1 MYTLITYRNE
11 NSQPETRTD
20 MPYALAWAI
29 ATKAGWYKCQI
40 VDSFGIITLETKNR

>member
-11 NSQPETRTD
+11 NSLPEIRTN

-29 ATKAGWYKCQI
+29 ATKAGWFKCQI
-40 VDSFGIITLETKNR
+40 VDSWGVITLETKNA